1 MQKTFTCKAFSLLYL
16 YVSFF
21 LSPAIG
27 QQNGGFESWSP
38 SGSPPPF
45 DWMYPTGWTTTNAA
59 TEFITSG
66 VKRSADKHGGSYA
79 AQIQTLN
86 IFGTL
91 TRSQLAIGNCK
102 LNYPEYRLEGH
113 TGGEPLAMIPQQVS
127 FFYKLTVGDPAEYAV
142 ADVLIKRASGQ
153 AIPDTV
159 FYTSIH
165 LQSAATYTEVTI
177 PIPESGIHITTDSI
191 VLVFSSNDTNEVA
204 SNLLSVDDVT
214 IDFTSST
221 IPTPQ
226 ESLTL
231 KVFPNPLHTGQSLTI
246 NHPGNVFQ
254 DVLMIDNSGRII
266 EGCFDLMQDGDNTIL
281 SGIPAIPGL
290 YNLIIN
296 GRYGAG
302 VVVMD

>member
-1 MQKTFTCKAFSLLYL
+1 MQKTFTRNVFSLLYL
-16 YVSFF
+16 YVCFF

-45 DWMYPTGWTTTNAA
+45 DWMYPAGWTTTNAA

-66 VKRSADKHGGSYA
+66 VKRSTDKHGGSYA

-91 TRSQLAIGNCK
+91 TRSQLALGNCK
-102 LNYPEYRLEGH
+102 INFPEYKLEGN
-113 TGGEPLAMIPQQVS
+113 TGGDLLTMIPHQVS
-127 FFYKLTVGDPAEYAV
+127 FFYKLTIGDPAEYAI

-159 FYTSIH
+159 FYASFH
-165 LQSAATYTEVTI
+165 LQSAATYTEVNILI
-177 PIPESGIHITTDSI
+177 PKQGINIATDSI
-191 VLVFSSNDTNEVA
+191 VIVFSSNDTNEVA
-204 SNLLSVDDVT
+204 TNLLYVDDVS
-214 IDFTSST
+214 IDFASNN
-221 IPTPQ
+221 IPIPQ
-226 ESLTL
+226 DEMALT
-231 KVFPNPLHTGQSLTI
+231 VFPNPLHAGQSLTI
-246 NHPGNVFQ
+246 NHPGNVFH

-266 EGCFDLMQDGDNTIL
+266 EGCFDLFQDGDNTIL

-290 YNLIIN
+290 YNLIID

-302 VVVMD
+302 VVVQD